1 MKIYFI
7 NWKADY
13 ETHMI
18 SYLHKH
24 YPVTNIDVPSRY
36 VWWGKKLTKI
46 GIQPDWLGK
55 KFIHK
60 SIADLKPT
68 DVAVFNDSVI
78 NKGLTPYIIKNLNCR
93 KVLLLRN
100 TVSITFLMEWS
111 HTFDIIYDFE
121 NRGHFNDKLKYIG
134 QFFPVGLKEIDKYVL
149 ANKKTKKPVCFFLGR
164 DKKRLPEILKL
175 ADKLASFNLQLD
187 FNVVKDYE
195 TNDDSGFLIDEP
207 LSYKENLAHALA
219 SDIIVDITQQN
230 QSGWTLRVLEAL
242 YFNKKIITNNLSV
255 LDSEVFS
262 RDRFFV
268 PGYHSWDDFEWFLQ
282 SSIAPLSPE
291 VLYSYSPDRMI
302 EKVIEDFQVL

>member
-1 MKIYFI
+1 M
-7 NWKADY
+7 
-13 ETHMI
+13 
-18 SYLHKH
+18 
-24 YPVTNIDVPSRY
+24 
-36 VWWGKKLTKI
+36 
-46 GIQPDWLGK
+46 
-55 KFIHK
+55 
-60 SIADLKPT
+60 
-68 DVAVFNDSVI
+68 
-78 NKGLTPYIIKNLNCR
+78 
-93 KVLLLRN
+93 
-100 TVSITFLMEWS
+100 
-111 HTFDIIYDFE
+111 
-121 NRGHFNDKLKYIG
+121 
-134 QFFPVGLKEIDKYVL
+134 
-149 ANKKTKKPVCFFLGR
+149 
-164 DKKRLPEILKL
+164 